1 MPRRSFSRT
10 MIKEDLFLS
19 LGSKLSKFFPKLERE
34 LDTARM
40 DEDPEEHLAK
50 CLFRSFKMGFPSSF
64 SLIFLGVYLE
74 QSSTLKIGVASLP
87 LLTIMSFLTFVNLP
101 KIKTKRRTRKLEKDL
116 PYALRDILIQ
126 IESGIPLYHAMKTA
140 TEGYGEASNELRRI
154 VKDVDGGK
162 SMVRALEE
170 SIVRNPSEQYR
181 RAMWQLTNSIK
192 SGTDISVTL
201 GSIVDSIIKNQK
213 LEIKKYGKELNP
225 YILVYLLIAV
235 IGPSLGIT
243 GLIVLSSFTGTSVGT
258 NLYIIIL
265 LALVIVQVFFLNLV
279 KSKRPEVK
287 A

>member
-1 MPRRSFSRT
+1 

-19 LGSKLSKFFPKLERE
+19 LGQRASKFFPQLERE
-34 LDTARM
+34 IDTARM
-40 DEDPEEHLAK
+40 DKTADRLLAESIY
-50 CLFRSFKMGFPSSF
+50 RAVKMGVPTGL
-64 SLIFLGVYLE
+64 SLIFVGI
-74 QSSTLKIGVASLP
+74 QFNQPSTIKIGLVALP
-87 LLTIMSFLTFVNLP
+87 LITFMSFFTFVNLP
-101 KIKTKRRTRKLEKDL
+101 KIQTRKRTRKLEKDL

-140 TEGYGEASNELRRI
+140 TEGYGEASEELKRI

-162 SMVRALEE
+162 SMVNALEE

-192 SGTDISVTL
+192 SGTDITTTL
-201 GSIVDSIIKNQK
+201 NSIVDSIIKDQK
-213 LEIKKYGKELNP
+213 LQIEKYGKELNP

-243 GLIVLSSFTGTSVGT
+243 GLIVLSSFTGTSIDKS
-258 NLYIIIL
+258 LYLMIIFGL
-265 LALVIVQVFFLNLV
+265 LVAQVFFLNLV